1 MDEADDKIVRLK
13 LSDQVFRRLRQLVAS
28 GELSA
33 GDVVPSERA
42 LMERFG
48 VGRPAVRE
56 ALQAMQD
63 RKSVV

>member
-48 VGRPAVRE
+48 VGRPSYAKQRPHHNHP
-56 ALQAMQD
+56 
-63 RKSVV
+63 RRT